1 MGTKGILK
9 LTNFW
14 TSLDL
19 IHADGSVEK
28 FSLPEGSKHPFNFV
42 NSANFAHEVRNVTCH
57 VPQAKSQL
65 MKAEHVRQ
73 CLMRGAT
80 ESDLL
85 SLDETLTIARIM
97 EQTRKQIGVVYP
109 QDD

>member
-28 FSLPEGSKHPFNFV
+28 FSLPAGSKHPFNFV
-42 NSANFAHEVRNVTCH
+42 NSANFAHEVRN
-57 VPQAKSQL
+57 
-65 MKAEHVRQ
+65 
-73 CLMRGAT
+73 
-80 ESDLL
+80 
-85 SLDETLTIARIM
+85 
-97 EQTRKQIGVVYP
+97 YP
-109 QDD
+109 ISVMSHNLNHNQ

>member
-1 MGTKGILK
+1 
-9 LTNFW
+9 
-14 TSLDL
+14 
-19 IHADGSVEK
+19 
-28 FSLPEGSKHPFNFV
+28 
-42 NSANFAHEVRNVTCH
+42 
-57 VPQAKSQL
+57 
-65 MKAEHVRQ
+65 
-73 CLMRGAT
+73 MRGAT